1 MKTCFKWDNNKAAS
15 NLRKH
20 GVSFEAAAQVFEDP
34 FAISIQDQVEN
45 GEERWK
51 TIGMSGNC
59 VLLLVAHTVCFE
71 GLEVIS
77 EVTYKQGQLPRLT
90 AKQKAELKALAKMP
104 DDTIDY
110 SDIPP
115 LTDEQLANA
124 VRGRFYKPIKEHVTV
139 RLDSDV
145 LRWLKASGKGY
156 QGRLRAILRN
166 AMLKSLHQG
175 E

>member
-34 FAISIQDQVEN
+34 FAISLQDQVEN

-71 GLEVIS
+71 GLEVIRIIS
-77 EVTYKQGQLPRLT
+77 ARRAGSKERKCY
-90 AKQKAELKALAKMP
+90 E
-104 DDTIDY
+104 
-110 SDIPP
+110 
-115 LTDEQLANA
+115 
-124 VRGRFYKPIKEHVTV
+124 RGYLGARTFTTSHSKT
-139 RLDSDV
+139 
-145 LRWLKASGKGY
+145 
-156 QGRLRAILRN
+156 
-166 AMLKSLHQG
+166 
-175 E
+175 

>member
-71 GLEVIS
+71 GLEVIRIIS
-77 EVTYKQGQLPRLT
+77 ARRAEMIRITSKPSKHTVCATNNSTQLPD
-90 AKQKAELKALAKMP
+90 MP
-104 DDTIDY
+104 IVFQRSSPFSTW
-110 SDIPP
+110 S
-115 LTDEQLANA
+115 
-124 VRGRFYKPIKEHVTV
+124 
-139 RLDSDV
+139 
-145 LRWLKASGKGY
+145 
-156 QGRLRAILRN
+156 
-166 AMLKSLHQG
+166 
-175 E
+175 

>member
-51 TIGMSGNC
+51 TIGMS
-59 VLLLVAHTVCFE
+59 
-71 GLEVIS
+71 
-77 EVTYKQGQLPRLT
+77 